1 MKNRA
6 TCLKDV
12 AASLYSFTRWLR
24 NSKNHSRLVDGIS
37 ERLDAHLSIK
47 PEEKPAGSREQS
59 LSVVKAIYGDFG
71 ATLFWR
77 KCKKIRQLVKTQ
89 LLLSFERLCD
99 VIDLQ
104 ASTTEVACWNKV
116 SQGSY
121 EHEVLK
127 MPIGEVI
134 GSTRDDCLERVRT
147 PILHV
152 LTNRAWVDAALAK

>member
-1 MKNRA
+1 M
-6 TCLKDV
+6 
-12 AASLYSFTRWLR
+12 
-24 NSKNHSRLVDGIS
+24 
-37 ERLDAHLSIK
+37 
-47 PEEKPAGSREQS
+47 
-59 LSVVKAIYGDFG
+59 
-71 ATLFWR
+71 
-77 KCKKIRQLVKTQ
+77 
-89 LLLSFERLCD
+89 
-99 VIDLQ
+99 IDLQ

-152 LTNRAWVDAALAK
+152 LTNRAWVDAALARWTNVTTTIRRFLFGALISRVIPLVLEDIRVGLSLTDEIEVLSRRC